1 MSRARHM
8 KMASRKSD
16 EAQDKAMIKA
26 AVHKHEKHDH
36 PGKPLTELKHGG
48 KAMGGKSKKRLD
60 RGGKIMFHHDM
71 KREKQTAKDRM
82 DESHPFRK
90 AAR

>member
-8 KMASRKSD
+8 KASGKSD

-60 RGGKIMFHHDM
+60 RG
-71 KREKQTAKDRM
+71 
-82 DESHPFRK
+82 SPFRK